1 MIISRKQTS
10 FYTVRTGRSV
20 SGIQRTAWS
29 PALDAPRL
37 WMGNSSNHTLTKT
50 WKLGV
55 QTPQGWGYNLSHQVH
70 NLDQQKDWLKV
81 GGIQSEVR
89 EQKNQVMETRI
100 RAFTLTAAEVMVA
113 YLIHMPAVQF
123 FPLGNCDQPPS
134 NSVTRQMHE

>member
-1 MIISRKQTS
+1 M
-10 FYTVRTGRSV
+10 VRTGRTV

-81 GGIQSEVR
+81 GGIRSEVR
-89 EQKNQVMETRI
+89 EQKNQVI
-100 RAFTLTAAEVMVA
+100 
-113 YLIHMPAVQF
+113 
-123 FPLGNCDQPPS
+123 LGRPEFEPS
-134 NSVTRQMHE
+134 H